1 MTQTGKQKLHFWYGI
16 ALALFTVVV
25 GALFIAQAADIY
37 FGGAEYSR
45 ALVIERC
52 SQIAV
57 PFWLWVAAVAA
68 GGILELAAPA
78 PRAKLRVHPGSR
90 KLLDR
95 LTRSAAE
102 KEDDPAWRSAAAA
115 LAKERRIRMAVRL
128 SCLAVCLICAGV
140 GAAFLLNIPAY
151 PSDPNEAVLGLVRS
165 ALPCVAVAFLACCAC
180 SFYDEIAAKR
190 MLPYAKALLA
200 TGGRATTKGLP
211 AHGRFFTGA
220 LAIARSPQA
229 LWAVRGAVLAA
240 AVALIAAGVA
250 NGGMHD
256 VFVKAIN
263 ICTECIGLG

>member
-1 MTQTGKQKLHFWYGI
+1 MERQKVTGVI
-16 ALALFTVVV
+16 
-25 GALFIAQAADIY
+25 FIAQAADIY
-37 FGGAEYSR
+37 FGGTEYSR
-45 ALVIERC
+45 ALVVERC

-240 AVALIAAGVA
+240 AVALFAAGVA
-250 NGGMHD
+250 IGGMHD